1 MRVNMAGQFQIK
13 LDNSFADICLIFI
26 ENKTNDIFDDLI
38 VHPASVKIHA
48 HAVRFGNTDE
58 PIEVFWRNITDEFFN
73 REMGNRI
80 NSALE
85 FLEENSDLF
94 AASINEV
101 VEYLPNDLQLE
112 CKLYTMVG
120 YDIGIESEG
129 SAFLNIAH
137 PFFEENPC
145 ELIFMSMHE
154 VHHVGY
160 IHCNPIFSFSEL
172 KRLSDLRDAIR
183 YSTHLEGLA
192 VYAPLRKRVEAECII
207 HEDYS
212 ALMDEEIAE
221 QRSIQYFDLVSEFE
235 KLSDRAITDDDF
247 EIFEPMSAKG
257 KRLWYVTGAYMAKM
271 IDERLGRKELIDT
284 IRQGPNS
291 FFDLYYSLL

>member
-1 MRVNMAGQFQIK
+1 MSGQFQIK
-13 LDNSFADICLIFI
+13 LDNSFVDICLMLI
-26 ENKTNDIFDDLI
+26 ENKMKDNFDDLI
-38 VHPASVKIHA
+38 VHPAAMKVHA
-48 HAVRFGNTDE
+48 HAVRFNNTDE
-58 PIEVFWRNITDEFFN
+58 PIEVFWRNIVDEFFN
-73 REMGNRI
+73 QAMRNRI
-80 NSALE
+80 NTALE
-85 FLEENSDLF
+85 FLEENKGLF
-94 AASINEV
+94 ASSINEV
-101 VEYLPNDLQLE
+101 AEYLPKDFQLE

-120 YDIGIESEG
+120 YDIGIVSEG

-160 IHCNPIFSFSEL
+160 VHYNPTFSFSEL
-172 KRLSDLRDAIR
+172 ERLSDLRNAVR

-192 VYAPLRKRVEAECII
+192 VYAPLRKRVEAGCIV

-221 QRSIQYFDLVSEFE
+221 QRRMQYLDLVTELE
-235 KLSDRAITDDDF
+235 RMSDRTITNDDF

-271 IDERLGRKELIDT
+271 IDERLGRKVLIDT
-284 IRQGPNS
+284 VGQGPRS
-291 FFDLYYSLL
+291 FFDLYNSVR

>member
-1 MRVNMAGQFQIK
+1 MK
-13 LDNSFADICLIFI
+13 DN
-26 ENKTNDIFDDLI
+26 FDDLI
-38 VHPASVKIHA
+38 VHPAAMKVHA

-58 PIEVFWRNITDEFFN
+58 PIEVFWRNIADQFFN
-73 REMGNRI
+73 PEIRNRI
-80 NSALE
+80 HSALE
-85 FLEENSDLF
+85 FLGENKGLLAS
-94 AASINEV
+94 SINEV
-101 VEYLPNDLQLE
+101 AEYLPKDLQLE

-120 YDIGIESEG
+120 YDIGIVSEG
-129 SAFLNIAH
+129 SALLNIAH

-160 IHCNPIFSFSEL
+160 VHYNPTFSFSEL
-172 KRLSDLRDAIR
+172 ERLSDLRDAVR

-192 VYAPLRKRVEAECII
+192 VYAPLRKRVEAGCIV

-221 QRSIQYFDLVSEFE
+221 QRKIQYFDLVTELE
-235 KLSDRAITDDDF
+235 RISDRAITDDDF
-247 EIFEPMSAKG
+247 RIFEPMSAKG

-271 IDERLGRKELIDT
+271 IDERLGRTELIDT
-284 IRQGPNS
+284 IRKGPNS
-291 FFDLYYSLL
+291 FFDLYNSVG

>member
-1 MRVNMAGQFQIK
+1 MSGQFQIK
-13 LDNSFADICLIFI
+13 LDNSFADICVTLI
-26 ENKTNDIFDDLI
+26 ENKVKDDFDELI
-38 VHPASVKIHA
+38 VHPAAMKVHA

-58 PIEVFWRNITDEFFN
+58 PIEVFWRNIVDEFFN
-73 REMGNRI
+73 QENGNRI

-85 FLEENSDLF
+85 FLEDNKGLF
-94 AASINEV
+94 ASSINEV
-101 VEYLPNDLQLE
+101 AEYLPKDLQLE

-120 YDIGIESEG
+120 YDIGIVSEG

-145 ELIFMSMHE
+145 ELIFISMHE

-160 IHCNPIFSFSEL
+160 VHYNPTFSFSGLE
-172 KRLSDLRDAIR
+172 RLSDLKDAVR

-192 VYAPLRKRVEAECII
+192 VYAPLRKRVEAGCIV

-212 ALMDEEIAE
+212 ALMDEEIAQ
-221 QRSIQYFDLVSEFE
+221 QRMLQYFDLVTELE
-235 KLSDRAITDDDF
+235 RISDRTMTDDDLG
-247 EIFEPMSAKG
+247 IFEPMSAKG

-271 IDERLGRKELIDT
+271 IDERLGRKVHIDT
-284 IRQGPNS
+284 VTKGPNS
-291 FFDLYYSLL
+291 FFDLFNLVR